1 MPLSILAAILGAL
14 AIFLLATGL
23 CKAAQ
28 LLRTEPL
35 PDVIPQ
41 QRRTPTCHCSS
52 RTAAKDTPIS
62 IQCVVKFEDPPTAL
76 VGCTKA
82 LPKLNPKVEGQ
93 RSPPASNS
101 VKLMSDSQPRGNL
114 TDEYKIEILNKEL
127 PYAGGYH

>member
-28 LLRTEPL
+28 LLRNQPL

-41 QRRTPTCHCSS
+41 QRRTPACHCSS
-52 RTAAKDTPIS
+52 GAVAKDAPITV
-62 IQCVVKFEDPPTAL
+62 QCVVKFEDPPTAL

-82 LPKLNPKVEGQ
+82 LPKPNPKVEGQ
-93 RSPPASNS
+93 RCPPISNS
-101 VKLMSDSQPRGNL
+101 VKLVSDSQPHGNL

-127 PYAGGYH
+127 PYPGGFQ